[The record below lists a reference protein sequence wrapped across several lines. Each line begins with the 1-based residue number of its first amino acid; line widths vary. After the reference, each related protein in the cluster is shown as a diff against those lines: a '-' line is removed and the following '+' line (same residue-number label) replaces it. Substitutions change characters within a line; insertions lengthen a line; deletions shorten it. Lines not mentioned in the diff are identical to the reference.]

1 MTEEEKKLIKGCKD
15 GNSASQKQLYLEY
28 GPMIKGICLRYTG
41 NETEAEDL
49 FHDTFVLILTNFN
62 KYKNITSLSGWLRKI
77 TINKAIDYFR
87 SQQYRRTDDLDEI
100 QEMVPTLES
109 SESILTMPQ
118 LVSFINKLPDK
129 YRMAFN
135 LYVVDEY
142 EQQEIAEIMGESLS
156 NVRSLIS
163 RAKSILRA
171 HIRIYLN
178 NEEFN
183 ID

>member
-41 NETEAEDL
+41 DETEAEDL

-62 KYKNITSLSGWLRKI
+62 KYKNNISLAGWLRRI
-77 TINKAIDYFR
+77 TINKAIDYYR
-87 SQQYRRTDDLDEI
+87 SQQYRRTGDLEEI
-100 QEMVPTLES
+100 QEVPTES
-109 SESILTMPQ
+109 SESEKILTMPQ
-118 LVSFINKLPDK
+118 LVSFINKLPEK

-135 LYVVDEY
+135 LYEVDGY
-142 EQQEIAEIMGESLS
+142 EQAEIAEIMGESLS

-163 RAKSILRA
+163 RAKSTLRA
-171 HIRIYLN
+171 HIRIFLN
-178 NEEFN
+178 HEEFN
-183 ID
+183 IE